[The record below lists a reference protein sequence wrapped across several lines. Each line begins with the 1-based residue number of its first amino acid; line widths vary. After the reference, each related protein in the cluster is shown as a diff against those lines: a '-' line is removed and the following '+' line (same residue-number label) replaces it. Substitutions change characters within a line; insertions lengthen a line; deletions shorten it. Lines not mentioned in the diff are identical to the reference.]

1 MVSFRSLILGVLL
14 TVSALL
20 SIVRPVSPL
29 TRALYVAEIL
39 LGLLQCLLSV
49 RDLSRKVLQ
58 VILGIQSVYYLG
70 HTLYTLFAVPTMG
83 LKILF
88 TAACAAMAALAISAL
103 YDLCK
108 ATPAP

>member
-29 TRALYVAEIL
+29 IRVLYVAEIL

-70 HTLYTLFAVPTMG
+70 YTLYSLFAIPEMG
-83 LKILF
+83 LKLLF

-103 YDLCK
+103 HK
-108 ATPAP
+108 VHNSVPAE